1 MFDEV
6 KKRKLFTVYDLVL
19 ILAFIAAI
27 SLLLLLADIK
37 QGSDEA
43 EILCNGQ
50 VIDTLQLKNDTVKHY
65 KINGYSYDIQVKDK
79 SIAVIAADCKDKIC
93 LKTGFISTP
102 SHCIICLP
110 SSLVIRINSQ
120 KSNDAITY

>member
-27 SLLLLLADIK
+27 SLLLLLTDIK

-50 VIDTLQLKNDTVKHY
+50 VIDTLQLKY
-65 KINGYSYDIQVKDK
+65 EIRKINK
-79 SIAVIAADCKDKIC
+79 AA
-93 LKTGFISTP
+93 LFI
-102 SHCIICLP
+102 
-110 SSLVIRINSQ
+110 
-120 KSNDAITY
+120 

>member
-1 MFDEV
+1 MFNEV

-27 SLLLLLADIK
+27 SLLLLLTDIK

-65 KINGYSYDIQVKDK
+65 KINGYSYDIQVKNK

-93 LKTGFISTP
+93 VQTGFISTP

>member
-6 KKRKLFTVYDLVL
+6 KNRKLFTVYDLVL

-27 SLLLLLADIK
+27 SLLLLLTDIK

-65 KINGYSYDIQVKDK
+65 KINLKPE
-79 SIAVIAADCKDKIC
+79 KI
-93 LKTGFISTP
+93 FHFP
-102 SHCIICLP
+102 
-110 SSLVIRINSQ
+110 
-120 KSNDAITY
+120 

>member
-27 SLLLLLADIK
+27 SLLLLLTDIK

-43 EILCNGQ
+43 EI
-50 VIDTLQLKNDTVKHY
+50 
-65 KINGYSYDIQVKDK
+65 
-79 SIAVIAADCKDKIC
+79 
-93 LKTGFISTP
+93 
-102 SHCIICLP
+102 
-110 SSLVIRINSQ
+110 
-120 KSNDAITY
+120 